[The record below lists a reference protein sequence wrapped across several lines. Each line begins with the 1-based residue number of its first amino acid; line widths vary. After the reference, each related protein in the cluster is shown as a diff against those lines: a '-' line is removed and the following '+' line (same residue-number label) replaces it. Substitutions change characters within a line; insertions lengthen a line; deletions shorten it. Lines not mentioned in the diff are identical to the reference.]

1 MLGLFTLVLAI
12 SLAVSYYEV
21 RHSAIQ
27 LAGERLSSLSKV
39 LTTFIEQQNNTRVTA
54 MHRVARDT
62 AIRHALE
69 TPDQSIS
76 ASAQHALDGLAPNRV
91 DSLVPELWTRDAR
104 RVGQIHLELPAD
116 EQRVQEAVRRLAA
129 SGDSTYV
136 GPLRS
141 ENGRAVYWLA
151 VTVREPATRDVL
163 GFIVFERQI
172 FAGTQRGVQPWRDL
186 IGADIDFSFRN
197 ANETSL
203 IQLTGTSSP
212 APVRAER
219 YLESVFLFD
228 HGQDGQKLGAA
239 TQVRGTPFSVVVERS
254 MDAILA
260 RPLAMMHV
268 LVLLSMV
275 LAVLGALL
283 VWFLGRQLVRPLG
296 ELTSAVE
303 AIAHGHYNERV
314 EVRGSD
320 EVSRLST
327 AFNRMAHKVEEASEA
342 SDHAVARL
350 TKLADNQ
357 AFLADASGI
366 LAGSLSD
373 ETMLAGL
380 AHYCVPRISDYCTIH
395 IADDDGVIRRIET
408 AHSSI
413 ERQRLVRSLVQR
425 YEYRSDESNEVAQVI
440 RTQKPVLLEYL
451 EPERVRGV
459 APDATAAQLLDAV
472 KPCSYMCVPLIAR
485 GRAFGAISF
494 TMTTV
499 DSNRHFTSEDVD
511 TALELAQ
518 RVAAAID
525 NAVIYRRSLEL
536 RMEAEAASS
545 AKSDFLAKMSHE
557 IRTPIN
563 AMMGYAELLQMGI
576 SGPVSDV
583 QAKQLER
590 IRASGDH
597 LTSLVNEILD
607 LAKIEAGRMGV
618 QSTVGTAGDAA
629 EAALSMI
636 RPQAASKGIELSAR
650 VDGLLDVEY
659 FGDPQRVQQ
668 ILTNLLSNAVK
679 FTPAGGRVSVH
690 CDVARRPAFAKE
702 DDNDWSCISVADTG
716 PGIQPGDIERI
727 FHPFVQ
733 ADAGYT
739 RVHGGTGLGL
749 TISRS
754 LAQMMGGEITVESTP
769 GAGSRFSLWLPC
781 PIRAIATS

>member
-12 SLAVSYYEV
+12 SLAASYYEV

-27 LAGERLSSLSKV
+27 LAGERLTSLSKV
-39 LTTFIEQQNNTRVTA
+39 LTTFIEQQNNARVTA

-62 AIRHALE
+62 AIRHTLA
-69 TPDQSIS
+69 TPGQPIS
-76 ASAQHALDGLAPNRV
+76 ASAQHALDALAPNRS
-91 DSLVPELWTRDAR
+91 DSLVPELWTPEGQ
-104 RVGQIHLELPAD
+104 RVGHLALDLPAD
-116 EQRVQEAVRRLAA
+116 ERQIQTAVRQLGA
-129 SGDSTYV
+129 SDDSIYV
-136 GPLRS
+136 GPLHTQ
-141 ENGRAVYWLA
+141 NGRTVYWLA
-151 VTVREPATRDVL
+151 ATVREPETRQLL

-172 FAGTQRGVQPWRDL
+172 FTGTARGLQPWRDL
-186 IGADIDFSFRN
+186 IGADIDFAFRN
-197 ANETSL
+197 TNDATW
-203 IQLTGTSSP
+203 IQLSGTSATP
-212 APVRAER
+212 PRRMER
-219 YLESVFLFD
+219 FEDSVFVFD
-228 HGQDGQKLGAA
+228 HGEAGKKLGASSM
-239 TQVRGTPFSVVVERS
+239 VRGTPFSVTVERS
-254 MDAILA
+254 IDAILA
-260 RPLAMMHV
+260 RPLAMMRV
-268 LVLLSMV
+268 LVLLSIF
-275 LAVLGALL
+275 LAVLGALV

-303 AIAHGHYNERV
+303 AIAHGRYNERV
-314 EVRGSD
+314 EVRGGD
-320 EVSRLST
+320 EVSRLNT
-327 AFNRMAHKVEEASEA
+327 AFNRMAQKVEEASEA

-380 AHYCVPRISDYCTIH
+380 AHYCVPRIADYCTIH
-395 IADDDGVIRRIET
+395 IADENGSIRRVET
-408 AHSSI
+408 AHSNLD
-413 ERQRLVRSLVQR
+413 RQRVVRSLVQR
-425 YEYRSDESNEVAQVI
+425 YEYRSDGANEVAQVI
-440 RTQKPVLLEYL
+440 RTQKPALIEQLDLAV
-451 EPERVRGV
+451 VRKH
-459 APDATAAQLLDAV
+459 APDEATAQLLDVVA
-472 KPCSYMCVPLIAR
+472 PCSYMCVPLVAR
-485 GRAFGAISF
+485 GRAIGAISF
-494 TMTTV
+494 TTTLI
-499 DSNRHFTSEDVD
+499 DSNRRFTAEDVD
-511 TALELAQ
+511 TAVELAQ

-576 SGPVSDV
+576 SGPVTDA

-618 QSTVGTAGDAA
+618 QSTIGIAGDAA
-629 EAALSMI
+629 ESALSMI
-636 RPQAASKGIELSAR
+636 RPQAASKGVELLAR
-650 VDGLLDVEY
+650 VDGKTDVEY

-679 FTPAGGRVSVH
+679 FTPAGGRISVR
-690 CDVARRPAFAKE
+690 CGVAQRPTFAKE

-716 PGIQPGDIERI
+716 PGIQPNDIERI

-754 LAQMMGGEITVESTP
+754 LAQMMG
-769 GAGSRFSLWLPC
+769 
-781 PIRAIATS
+781 